1 MHVNT
6 CKYRN
11 FRSSSLIQF
20 GELHASFNLSSFPS
34 ISAKSK
40 IMVYMLSSIDLSNS
54 VWWKVAVHPDWKM
67 HPETGDLSLVCDC
80 SCWRSWQASQTPR
93 CVMVRAAAIRVE
105 GGDREKEIEM
115 VGFISPPQKKDK
127 TLHTALYII
136 YLFFSQNSSD
146 PHGCWCS
153 PIFTIQVHQE
163 VGDMTC
169 HEPRLY
175 PKSVWHLGR
184 SAGGD
189 CCCGWL
195 LGAPLP
201 FARAS
206 LHL

>member
-1 MHVNT
+1 MYPKI
-6 CKYRN
+6 C
-11 FRSSSLIQF
+11 FIQF
-20 GELHASFNLSSFPS
+20 VELSRFPS

-40 IMVYMLSSIDLSNS
+40 I
-54 VWWKVAVHPDWKM
+54 WWKVAVHPDWKV
-67 HPETGDLSLVCDC
+67 HPERGDLSLVCDC
-80 SCWRSWQASQTPR
+80 SCWRSWQASQTLR

-115 VGFISPPQKKDK
+115 VVFMFAPPKKRQEPAY
-127 TLHTALYII
+127 HIIYIYICIWCYIII

-153 PIFTIQVHQE
+153 PIFTIQVHQD
-163 VGDMTC
+163 VGYMTC

-189 CCCGWL
+189 CCGGWL
-195 LGAPLP
+195 LGAPC
-201 FARAS
+201 
-206 LHL
+206 HLSH